1 MNAWLDLTATYL
13 ERKGGIDQFALGHH
27 LWITIV
33 WNSLVAKSLYML
45 YFVHY
50 KGIQTLLVLR
60 NGLILGVSWGY
71 VLICNI
77 WALGSYPALVA
88 ES

>member
-13 ERKGGIDQFALGHH
+13 ERKECIDQRALGHH

-33 WNSLVAKSLYML
+33 WNSLIVKSLYTL
-45 YFVHY
+45 CFVHY
-50 KGIQTLLVLR
+50 KGIQALLVLR
-60 NGLILGVSWGY
+60 NDLILGVSQGY
-71 VLICNI
+71 VLISNI
-77 WALGSYPALVA
+77 WVLGSCLALIA

>member
-13 ERKGGIDQFALGHH
+13 ERKECIDQLALGHH

-33 WNSLVAKSLYML
+33 WNSLVAESLYML

-50 KGIQTLLVLR
+50 KRIQTLPVLR

-77 WALGSYPALVA
+77 WVLGSCPALVA
-88 ES
+88 KS